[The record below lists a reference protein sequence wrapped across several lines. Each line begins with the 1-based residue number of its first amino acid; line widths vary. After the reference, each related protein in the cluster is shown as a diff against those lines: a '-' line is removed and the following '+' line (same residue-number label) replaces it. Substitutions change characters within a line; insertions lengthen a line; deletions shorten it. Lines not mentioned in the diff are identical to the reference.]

1 MSGRF
6 AAPPLRC
13 SQISTERKEQEDG
26 KVTIR
31 LGDVRAEEDTEMLKQ
46 AFVETDDYRTLI
58 ERNER
63 CIVVGRR
70 GTGKSALALKLAE
83 GQEEERNTILI
94 TIAGDE
100 EENIGIEEKIRKF
113 GESYAKQKAAA
124 KLVWLYAIWMEIL
137 QQVRDRGND
146 GQKGRKIRKERVSK
160 WIQGGRSIGRRVWE
174 VLREETEKQTTA
186 EVGELDRQ
194 LDIRRIGEEVGT
206 TLEKENKMVYIIVDR
221 LDEGW
226 EVSENG
232 IATVN
237 GLVQGIIE
245 TRTRI
250 KRVVPIVFIR
260 DNMYRGIQ
268 EKDPDFCRNIEGQV
282 LRLYWSNQ
290 KLWEVIVGRLRIA
303 TGRRQE
309 ATEKVWDQCVE
320 EELTGREGFTK
331 CLKRTL
337 YRPRDIL
344 GLIQATLERAERSGR
359 SKINLDE
366 IQRSAK
372 EISENRLRD
381 LFKEYMTMLP
391 LLPTYTEV
399 WRNGSVQ
406 RRAELF
412 KRAIEGRLEKATA
425 TSREIQ
431 EWAVL
436 REDASA
442 ALKQQYGVGLI
453 GIQDRRTG
461 AYSFCQDGR
470 PRMEEIR
477 DDDQI
482 MLHPAYWHGLNAN
495 GAELEAGASQ
505 DIYDEYEIERQSDA
519 PALRQRMLRER
530 RNALTEVPMGAS
542 GAVELE
548 EWCVEVIRICFA
560 KSLRNVERQPVS
572 TGTSR
577 PDIVARNLGASEF
590 WSRVLNDYQS
600 RQVVFEVKNKDD
612 FDGRDIRQ
620 LAAYLTNGAG
630 SIGFLVT
637 RGGSENL
644 ERGAELDQIRDT
656 WTNGRKLILKIPCP
670 LLSKLLGRL
679 EQTSRHDKVDNF
691 LNSLLDRYERCYIKG
706 QLPPRSTN
714 HIRTRKSN
722 RRRKRS

>member
-1 MSGRF
+1 M
-6 AAPPLRC
+6 
-13 SQISTERKEQEDG
+13 
-26 KVTIR
+26 TIR
-31 LGDVRAEEDTEMLKQ
+31 LGDVRAEEDAEMLKQ

-83 GQEEERNTILI
+83 RQEEEQNAILI

-100 EENIGIEEKIRKF
+100 EENIGIEEKIQKF
-113 GESYAKQKAAA
+113 GNSYGRQKAAA

-146 GQKGRKIRKERVSK
+146 GRKGRKMRKERVSK
-160 WIQGGRSIGRRVWE
+160 WVQGRKSIGKRVWE
-174 VLREETEKQTTA
+174 VLREETERQKIA
-186 EVGELDRQ
+186 EIGELDRQ
-194 LDIRRIGEEVGT
+194 LDIRKIGEEVGEI
-206 TLEKENKMVYIIVDR
+206 LENENRTVYIIVDR

-226 EVSENG
+226 EVSESG
-232 IATVN
+232 IAAVN

-245 TRTRI
+245 TRVRI

-268 EKDPDFCRNIEGQV
+268 EMDPDFCRNIEGQV

-290 KLWEVIVGRLRIA
+290 KLWEVIVERLRIA
-303 TGRRQE
+303 KSGRQE
-309 ATEKVWDQCVE
+309 ATEKIWNQCVE
-320 EELTGREGFTK
+320 EELMGREGFTK
-331 CLKRTL
+331 YLKRTL

-344 GLIQATLERAERSGR
+344 GLIQATLEMAEKSGR
-359 SKINLDE
+359 SKINLKY
-366 IQRSAK
+366 IQLSAK
-372 EISENRLRD
+372 EISNNRLLD
-381 LFKEYMTMLP
+381 LFKEYTAMLP

-399 WRNGSVQ
+399 WRNSNVQ
-406 RRAELF
+406 RKAEII
-412 KRAIEGRLEKATA
+412 KEEIQDRLDKTTA
-425 TSREIQ
+425 TSQERQ
-431 EWAVL
+431 EWLVL
-436 REDASA
+436 KEDTSS
-442 ALKQQYGVGLI
+442 ALKQQYGVGLV

-477 DDDQI
+477 DDDKI

-495 GAELEAGASQ
+495 GTELEVGTSQ

-519 PALRQRMLRER
+519 PVLRQRMLRER
-530 RNALTEVPMGAS
+530 RNALTEIVIGVDGA
-542 GAVELE
+542 ANLE
-548 EWCVEVIRICFA
+548 EWCVEVIQICFA

-572 TGTSR
+572 TGTNR
-577 PDIVARNLGASEF
+577 PDIVARNLGISEF
-590 WSRVLNDYQS
+590 WGRVLNDYHS

-612 FDGRDIRQ
+612 FDSNDIRQ

-637 RGGSENL
+637 RGGTENL
-644 ERGAELDQIRDT
+644 ERGAELDQIRDA
-656 WTNGRKLILKIPCP
+656 WTNERKLILKIPCA

-706 QLPPRSTN
+706 QLPAGRKMTCA
-714 HIRTRKSN
+714 RKSN
-722 RRRKRS
+722 RKRKRF

>member
-1 MSGRF
+1 MENAKS
-6 AAPPLRC
+6 
-13 SQISTERKEQEDG
+13 SQIPIERKEGEDR

-83 GQEEERNTILI
+83 RQEVERSAILI

-100 EENIGIEEKIRKF
+100 EENIGIEEKIQKF
-113 GESYAKQKAAA
+113 GNNYGRQKAAA

-146 GQKGRKIRKERVSK
+146 GQKGRKIRKERVNK
-160 WIQGGRSIGRRVWE
+160 WVQGGRSIGRRVGE
-174 VLREETEKQTTA
+174 VLREAIEGGVAA

-194 LDIRRIGEEVGT
+194 LDVRSIGEEVEI
-206 TLEKENKMVYIIVDR
+206 TLEREGKTVYIVVDR

-226 EVSENG
+226 EVSESG
-232 IATVN
+232 IAAVN

-245 TRTRI
+245 TRIRI

-260 DNMYRGIQ
+260 DNMFRGIQ

-303 TGRRQE
+303 TGKSQE
-309 ATEKVWDQCVE
+309 ATEKIWNQCVE
-320 EELTGREGFTK
+320 KELTGREGFTK

-359 SKINLDE
+359 SKISLDE
-366 IQRSAK
+366 VQRSAK

-381 LFKEYMTMLP
+381 MFKEYTTMLP
-391 LLPTYTEV
+391 LLPTYAEV

-406 RRAELF
+406 RRVESL
-412 KRAIEGRLEKATA
+412 KGVIEARLEKATA
-425 TSREIQ
+425 TSQERQ
-431 EWAVL
+431 EWLVL
-436 REDASA
+436 RKDTSA

-477 DDDQI
+477 DDDQV

-495 GAELEAGASQ
+495 GTQLEAGTSQ

-530 RNALTEVPMGAS
+530 RNALTEIATGAS
-542 GAVELE
+542 GATDLE

-572 TGTSR
+572 TGTNR
-577 PDIVARNLGASEF
+577 PDIVARNLGVSEF
-590 WSRVLNDYQS
+590 WKRVLNDYQG
-600 RQVVFEVKNKDD
+600 RQVVFEVKNKND
-612 FDGRDIRQ
+612 FDGNDIRQ
-620 LAAYLTNGAG
+620 LVAYLTNGAG

-637 RGGSENL
+637 RGGTENL
-644 ERGAELDQIRDT
+644 ERGAELDQIRDA
-656 WTNGRKLILKIPCP
+656 WTSGRKLILKIPCT

-706 QLPPRSTN
+706 QLPPRSTSR
-714 HIRTRKSN
+714 ILARKPG
-722 RRRKRS
+722 RRRRS

>member
-1 MSGRF
+1 M
-6 AAPPLRC
+6 
-13 SQISTERKEQEDG
+13 
-26 KVTIR
+26 TIQ
-31 LGDVRAEEDTEMLKQ
+31 LGDVRAEEDTKMLKQ

-83 GQEEERNTILI
+83 RQEGERSAILI
-94 TIAGDE
+94 KIAGDE
-100 EENIGIEEKIRKF
+100 EENIGIEEKVQKY
-113 GESYAKQKAAA
+113 GNSYGRQKAAA

-137 QQVRDRGND
+137 QHVRDRGND
-146 GQKGRKIRKERVSK
+146 GQKGRKVRKERVDQ
-160 WIQGGRSIGRRVWE
+160 WLQGGRSIGRRVGE
-174 VLREETEKQTTA
+174 VLREATEAGSEA

-194 LDIRRIGEEVGT
+194 LDVRRIGEEVGT
-206 TLEKENKMVYIIVDR
+206 TLEKENRTVYIIVDR

-226 EVSENG
+226 EVSESG
-232 IATVN
+232 IAAVN

-260 DNMYRGIQ
+260 DNMFRGIQ

-303 TGRRQE
+303 TGTSQE
-309 ATEKVWDQCVE
+309 ATEKIWNQCVE

-344 GLIQATLERAERSGR
+344 GLIQATLERAERSGS
-359 SKINLDE
+359 SKISLADV
-366 IQRSAK
+366 QRSAK

-381 LFKEYMTMLP
+381 LFKEYTMMLP
-391 LLPTYTEV
+391 LLPAYAEV
-399 WRNGSVQ
+399 WRSGSVQ
-406 RRAELF
+406 RRVESL
-412 KRAIEGRLEKATA
+412 KGSIEARLET
-425 TSREIQ
+425 TRSSSQERQ
-431 EWAVL
+431 EWLVF
-436 REDASA
+436 RKDTSA
-442 ALKQQYGVGLI
+442 ALKQQYGVGLV

-470 PRMEEIR
+470 PRMEEIF
-477 DDDQI
+477 DSDQV
-482 MLHPAYWHGLNAN
+482 MLHPAYWHGLDAN
-495 GAELEAGASQ
+495 GTQLETGTSQ

-530 RNALTEVPMGAS
+530 RNALTEIAS
-542 GAVELE
+542 GSSGATDLE

-572 TGTSR
+572 TGTNR
-577 PDIVARNLGASEF
+577 PDIVARNLGVSDF
-590 WSRVLNDYQS
+590 WNRVLDDYQS

-612 FDGRDIRQ
+612 FDGNDIRQ
-620 LAAYLTNGAG
+620 LKAYLTNGAG

-644 ERGAELDQIRDT
+644 ERGAELDQIRDA
-656 WTNGRKLILKIPCP
+656 WFNGRKLILKIPCT

-679 EQTSRHDKVDNF
+679 EVTSRHDKVDNF

-706 QLPPRSTN
+706 QLPPRN
-714 HIRTRKSN
+714 ANQIPARKS
-722 RRRKRS
+722 RRKRKRS

>member
-1 MSGRF
+1 
-6 AAPPLRC
+6 
-13 SQISTERKEQEDG
+13 
-26 KVTIR
+26 
-31 LGDVRAEEDTEMLKQ
+31 
-46 AFVETDDYRTLI
+46 
-58 ERNER
+58 
-63 CIVVGRR
+63 
-70 GTGKSALALKLAE
+70 
-83 GQEEERNTILI
+83 
-94 TIAGDE
+94 
-100 EENIGIEEKIRKF
+100 
-113 GESYAKQKAAA
+113 
-124 KLVWLYAIWMEIL
+124 
-137 QQVRDRGND
+137 
-146 GQKGRKIRKERVSK
+146 
-160 WIQGGRSIGRRVWE
+160 
-174 VLREETEKQTTA
+174 
-186 EVGELDRQ
+186 
-194 LDIRRIGEEVGT
+194 
-206 TLEKENKMVYIIVDR
+206 MVYIIVDR

-226 EVSENG
+226 EVSESG
-232 IATVN
+232 IAAVN

-260 DNMYRGIQ
+260 DNMFRGIQ
-268 EKDPDFCRNIEGQV
+268 EKDQDFCRNIEGQV

-303 TGRRQE
+303 TGRSQE
-309 ATEKVWDQCVE
+309 ATEKIWNQCVE
-320 EELTGREGFTK
+320 EELIGRDGFMK

-344 GLIQATLERAERSGR
+344 GLIQATLERAERNGS
-359 SKINLDE
+359 SKISLED
-366 IQRSAK
+366 IQHSAK

-381 LFKEYMTMLP
+381 LFKEYATMLP
-391 LLPTYTEV
+391 LLPAYTEV

-406 RRAELF
+406 RRVESL
-412 KRAIEGRLEKATA
+412 KGEIEARLGKT
-425 TSREIQ
+425 TSSSQERQ
-431 EWAVL
+431 EWLVL
-436 REDASA
+436 RKDTSV

-470 PRMEEIR
+470 PRMEEIL
-477 DDDQI
+477 DNDQV

-495 GAELEAGASQ
+495 GTQLDTGTSQ

-530 RNALTEVPMGAS
+530 RNALTEIAS
-542 GAVELE
+542 GSNGATDLE
-548 EWCVEVIRICFA
+548 EWCVDVIRICFA

-572 TGTSR
+572 TGTNR
-577 PDIVARNLGASEF
+577 PDIVARNLGVSEF
-590 WSRVLNDYQS
+590 WNRVLSDYQG

-612 FDGRDIRQ
+612 FDGNDIRQ

-644 ERGAELDQIRDT
+644 ERGAELDQVRDA
-656 WTNGRKLILKIPCP
+656 WANGRKLILKIPCT

-706 QLPPRSTN
+706 QLPPRSASQV
-714 HIRTRKSN
+714 RARKPG
-722 RRRKRS
+722 RRRMRS

>member
-1 MSGRF
+1 M
-6 AAPPLRC
+6 P
-13 SQISTERKEQEDG
+13 IETEKGEDRT
-26 KVTIR
+26 VTIL
-31 LGDVRAEEDTEMLKQ
+31 LGDVRAEEDTKMLKQ

-83 GQEEERNTILI
+83 RQEGEGSAILI

-100 EENIGIEEKIRKF
+100 EENIGIEEKIQKF
-113 GESYAKQKAAA
+113 GKSYGRQKAAA

-146 GQKGRKIRKERVSK
+146 GQKGRKMRKERVNK
-160 WIQGGRSIGRRVWE
+160 WVQGGRSIGRRVGE
-174 VLREETEKQTTA
+174 VLRETTEGGATA

-194 LDIRRIGEEVGT
+194 LDVRRIGEEVST
-206 TLEKENKMVYIIVDR
+206 TLEKEGKMVYIIVDR

-226 EVSENG
+226 EVSDSG
-232 IATVN
+232 IAAVN

-245 TRTRI
+245 TRTRV
-250 KRVVPIVFIR
+250 KSVVPIVFIR
-260 DNMYRGIQ
+260 DNMFRGIQ

-303 TGRRQE
+303 TGRSQE
-309 ATEKVWDQCVE
+309 ATEKIWNQCVE

-344 GLIQATLERAERSGR
+344 GLIQATMERAERSGS
-359 SKINLDE
+359 SKINLDDV
-366 IQRSAK
+366 QRSAK
-372 EISENRLRD
+372 EISENRLLD
-381 LFKEYMTMLP
+381 LFKEYAMMLP
-391 LLPTYTEV
+391 LLPAYAEV
-399 WRNGSVQ
+399 WRNRNVQ
-406 RRAELF
+406 RGVESL
-412 KRAIEGRLEKATA
+412 KEQIEARLEKT
-425 TSREIQ
+425 TSSSQERQ
-431 EWAVL
+431 EWLVL
-436 REDASA
+436 RKGTSA

-470 PRMEEIR
+470 PRIEEIL
-477 DDDQI
+477 DNDQV

-495 GAELEAGASQ
+495 GTQLDTETSQ

-530 RNALTEVPMGAS
+530 RNALTEIAS
-542 GAVELE
+542 GSSGATDLE

-572 TGTSR
+572 TGTNR
-577 PDIVARNLGASEF
+577 PDIVARNLGVSEF
-590 WSRVLNDYQS
+590 WKRVLSDYKG

-612 FDGRDIRQ
+612 FDGSDIRQ

-637 RGGSENL
+637 RGGTENL
-644 ERGAELDQIRDT
+644 ERGAELEQIRDA
-656 WTNGRKLILKIPCP
+656 WTNGRKLILKIPCT

-679 EQTSRHDKVDNF
+679 EVTSRHDKVDNF

-706 QLPPRSTN
+706 QLPPRNTN
-714 HIRTRKSN
+714 QIRARKSS
-722 RRRKRS
+722 RKKKAILIARDP

>member
-1 MSGRF
+1 M
-6 AAPPLRC
+6 P
-13 SQISTERKEQEDG
+13 IERMEGEERA
-26 KVTIR
+26 VTIQ
-31 LGDVRAEEDTEMLKQ
+31 LGDVRAEEDTKMLKQ

-83 GQEEERNTILI
+83 RQEGERSAILI

-100 EENIGIEEKIRKF
+100 EENIGIEEKVQKF
-113 GESYAKQKAAA
+113 GNSYGRQKAAA

-146 GQKGRKIRKERVSK
+146 GQKGRKVRRERVNK
-160 WIQGGRSIGRRVWE
+160 WVQGGRSIGRSVGE
-174 VLREETEKQTTA
+174 VLWEATEGGAA

-194 LDIRRIGEEVGT
+194 LDVRRIGEEVGT
-206 TLEKENKMVYIIVDR
+206 TLDKEGKMVYIIVDR

-226 EVSENG
+226 EVSESG
-232 IATVN
+232 IAAVN

-260 DNMYRGIQ
+260 DNMFRGIQ

-303 TGRRQE
+303 TGSRQE
-309 ATEKVWDQCVE
+309 ATEKIWNQYVE

-344 GLIQATLERAERSGR
+344 GLIQATLERAERSGS
-359 SKINLDE
+359 SKISLDD
-366 IQRSAK
+366 IQCSAK

-381 LFKEYMTMLP
+381 LFKEYAAMLP
-391 LLPTYTEV
+391 LLPAYAEV
-399 WRNGSVQ
+399 WRNESVQ
-406 RRAELF
+406 RRVESL
-412 KRAIEGRLEKATA
+412 KEEIEARLGKT
-425 TSREIQ
+425 TSSSQERQ
-431 EWAVL
+431 EWLVL
-436 REDASA
+436 RRDTAA

-470 PRMEEIR
+470 PRMEEIF
-477 DDDQI
+477 DNDQV

-495 GAELEAGASQ
+495 GTELDTGTSQ

-530 RNALTEVPMGAS
+530 RNALTEIAS
-542 GAVELE
+542 GSSGATDLE
-548 EWCVEVIRICFA
+548 EWCVEVVRICFA

-572 TGTSR
+572 TGTNR
-577 PDIVARNLGASEF
+577 PDIVARNLGVSEF
-590 WSRVLNDYQS
+590 WNRVLSDYQS
-600 RQVVFEVKNKDD
+600 RQVVFEVKNKND
-612 FDGRDIRQ
+612 FDGNDIRQ
-620 LAAYLTNGAG
+620 LTAYLTNGAG
-630 SIGFLVT
+630 NIGFLVT

-644 ERGAELDQIRDT
+644 ERGAELDQVRDA
-656 WTNGRKLILKIPCP
+656 WSNSQKLILKIPCT
-670 LLSKLLGRL
+670 LSSKLLGRL

-706 QLPPRSTN
+706 QLPPRSASQ
-714 HIRTRKSN
+714 IRARKPG
-722 RRRKRS
+722 RRKRDPDFPRS